1 MIHTLIILE
10 ASICFVNNGCTYCN
24 FIIGETL
31 WSFTYDS
38 NAFKV
43 ANFFSQGNKNK
54 LGDKKKL
61 GSK

>member
-1 MIHTLIILE
+1 MIHILIILE
-10 ASICFVNNGCTYCN
+10 VSMCFVNNGRIYYN
-24 FIIGETL
+24 FIIGDRL

-43 ANFFSQGNKNK
+43 VNFFSQGNKNK
-54 LGDKKKL
+54 QRDKTKL